1 MARGSLKD
9 PFKKDKNSPLKN
21 TGSNVGSTIG
31 GVAGSAIGGPV
42 GGLIGSALG
51 GFVGGFFGS
60 DKDQAPAGPSA
71 AELDV
76 QQRMKE
82 YEDFQF
88 RTANPYEDMQVDLQ
102 AAEFQRSMQ
111 AQQQANT
118 LQALRGAGGAAG
130 AASLATAMSRQA
142 AEKERAISADISKQE
157 QNIKLASAEQ
167 IAKNQTAR
175 QQFELGRM
183 ETMLGISM
191 SQATAEEQARLAAE
205 QNKANQGSQLL
216 GVGLN
221 LLGTLG
227 SSFIESGGLQP
238 KNTTDSTP
246 LNLPKVKS
254 ITPPDSLTP
263 KINTSGMRTTINFG
277 GTPSVSVG
285 NITSTVID

>member
-9 PFKKDKNSPLKN
+9 PFKKDKHSPLKN

-60 DKDQAPAGPSA
+60 DKNQAPAGPSA

-76 QQRMKE
+76 QQRMRE

-88 RTANPYEDMQVDLQ
+88 RTVNPYEDMQVDLQ

-157 QNIKLASAEQ
+157 QSIKLASAEQ

-191 SQATAEEQARLAAE
+191 GAVTAEEQARLAAE

-216 GVGLN
+216 GVGLD

-238 KNTTDSTP
+238 QNTTDTS
-246 LNLPKVKS
+246 
-254 ITPPDSLTP
+254 
-263 KINTSGMRTTINFG
+263 NTSTG
-277 GTPSVSVG
+277 GIDYTPEENPILAGVQPK
-285 NITSTVID
+285 

>member
-9 PFKKDKNSPLKN
+9 PFKKDKHSPLKN

-42 GGLIGSALG
+42 GGLIGSTLG
-51 GFVGGFFGS
+51 GFVGGLFGK
-60 DKDQAPAGPSA
+60 DKNQAPAGPSA

-76 QQRMKE
+76 QRRMKE

-88 RTANPYEDMQVDLQ
+88 RTVNPYEDMQVDLQ

-157 QNIKLASAEQ
+157 QSIKLASAEQ

-191 SQATAEEQARLAAE
+191 GAVTAEEQARLAAE

-216 GVGLN
+216 GVGLD

-227 SSFIESGGLQP
+227 SSFIEGGGLSP
-238 KNTTDSTP
+238 GTNTSSTP
-246 LNLPKVKS
+246 TQFADMS
-254 ITPPDSLTP
+254 DITLDTSGLGQNSSLT
-263 KINTSGMRTTINFG
+263 
-277 GTPSVSVG
+277 TPSSG
-285 NITSTVID
+285 LSLNG

>member
-9 PFKKDKNSPLKN
+9 PFKKQEETPMKQVSGAQIGTAAGAVL
-21 TGSNVGSTIG
+21 GSVIPGVGT
-31 GVAGSAIGGPV
+31 AIGGAV
-42 GGLIGSALG
+42 GGVLG
-51 GFVGGFFGS
+51 GLFDGGSGG
-60 DKDQAPAGPSA
+60 DQATGPSA
-71 AELDV
+71 AELEV
-76 QQRMKE
+76 QRRMKQ
-82 YEDFQF
+82 YEDFKF
-88 RTANPYEDMQVDLQ
+88 RTVNPYEDMQVDLQ

-111 AQQQANT
+111 AQQQADA

-142 AEKERAISADISKQE
+142 AEKERAISADIAKQE

-167 IAKNQTAR
+167 IAKNQAAR

-191 SQATAEEQARLAAE
+191 GKVTAEEQARLMAE

-221 LLGTLG
+221 ILGTLG

-238 KNTTDSTP
+238 RTSNINYDTPLTPIDPIKATSVPTNTSIPQTLQPVT
-246 LNLPKVKS
+246 LNLP
-254 ITPPDSLTP
+254 
-263 KINTSGMRTTINFG
+263 G
-277 GTPSVSVG
+277 
-285 NITSTVID
+285 

>member
-1 MARGSLKD
+1 MARGSLKH
-9 PFKKDKNSPLKN
+9 PFKKQEETPMKQVSGAQIGTAAGAVL
-21 TGSNVGSTIG
+21 GSVIPGVGT
-31 GVAGSAIGGPV
+31 AIGGAV
-42 GGLIGSALG
+42 GSVLGGLFDG
-51 GFVGGFFGS
+51 GGGG
-60 DKDQAPAGPSA
+60 DQATGPSA

-76 QQRMKE
+76 QRRMKE

-88 RTANPYEDMQVDLQ
+88 RTVNPYEDMQVDLQ

-111 AQQQANT
+111 AQQQADT

-142 AEKERAISADISKQE
+142 AEKERAISADIAKQE
-157 QNIKLASAEQ
+157 QSIKLASAEQ
-167 IAKNQTAR
+167 IAKNQAAR

-205 QNKANQGSQLL
+205 QNKANQSSQLL
-216 GVGLN
+216 GIGLN

-238 KNTTDSTP
+238 KTT
-246 LNLPKVKS
+246 
-254 ITPPDSLTP
+254 PDTS
-263 KINTSGMRTTINFG
+263 NTSTG
-277 GTPSVSVG
+277 GIDYTPEENPILAGVEPPK
-285 NITSTVID
+285 

>member
-31 GVAGSAIGGPV
+31 GVAGTAIGGPV

-51 GFVGGFFGS
+51 GLVGGLFGS
-60 DKDQAPAGPSA
+60 NKNQAPAGPSA

-76 QQRMKE
+76 QRRMKE

-88 RTANPYEDMQVDLQ
+88 RTSNPYEDMQVDLQ

-142 AEKERAISADISKQE
+142 AEKERAISADISRQE
-157 QNIKLASAEQ
+157 QSIKLASAEQ

-227 SSFIESGGLQP
+227 GAFIESGGLQP
-238 KNTTDSTP
+238 KTSSTSTP
-246 LNLPKVKS
+246 TQFADMS
-254 ITPPDSLTP
+254 GA
-263 KINTSGMRTTINFG
+263 KIDTSGLGQNLTLK
-277 GTPSVSVG
+277 TPSSG
-285 NITSTVID
+285 LSLNG

>member
-76 QQRMKE
+76 QRRMKE

-88 RTANPYEDMQVDLQ
+88 RTVNPYEDMQVDLQ

-216 GVGLN
+216 GVGLD

-238 KNTTDSTP
+238 QNTTDTS
-246 LNLPKVKS
+246 
-254 ITPPDSLTP
+254 
-263 KINTSGMRTTINFG
+263 NTSTG
-277 GTPSVSVG
+277 GIDYTPEENPILAGVQPK
-285 NITSTVID
+285 